1 MEYHF
6 CEGVNIKG
14 ISNTIMKTEGTI
26 DLKLFTDTHET
37 THTFHVLRENCEL
50 PYDAILGK
58 NFFETRKSVIN
69 YCSRQIIMNDEVIV
83 NFDPKPTANK
93 TEPCRLILKARTEM
107 ILRVPTT
114 SKGLGLLPK
123 SEILPGAYL
132 AFF

>member
-1 MEYHF
+1 
-6 CEGVNIKG
+6 
-14 ISNTIMKTEGTI
+14 MKTEGTI

-123 SEILPGAYL
+123 SEILPGVYL